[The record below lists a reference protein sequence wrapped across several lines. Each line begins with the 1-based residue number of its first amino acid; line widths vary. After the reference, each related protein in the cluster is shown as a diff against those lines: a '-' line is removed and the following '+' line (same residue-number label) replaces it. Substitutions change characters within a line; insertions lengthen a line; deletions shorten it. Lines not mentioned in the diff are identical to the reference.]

1 MNSPNSFEK
10 VYTKNIIRAGRLTA
24 IAAVILCFGPPLF
37 LYLKYGIF
45 PSVKN
50 LIAGYLIILSMFGI
64 SYFTDMIAF
73 YPTTGLSGIYL
84 GYLSGNM
91 SGVRLPVMLTAQ
103 EALGT
108 ESGSQKAEIVGTIA
122 MGGSVFIGVTCTV
135 LTAIIGDPLMNILP
149 GFVVN
154 SFNYVTP
161 AIMGSLISMVAVKN
175 FKAFI
180 FAVIMSIAVVVLQP
194 PAFIQFPAVIFSTIF
209 VCIML
214 YKKEKGKDPEKE

>member
-1 MNSPNSFEK
+1 MDNNNSFEMI
-10 VYTKNIIRAGRLTA
+10 YTKNIIRSGRLTA
-24 IAAVILCFGPPLF
+24 TAAVLLCLGPPLF
-37 LYLKYGIF
+37 IYFKYGIF

-50 LIAGYLIILSMFGI
+50 LAAGYLIILSMFGI

-103 EALGT
+103 EALNT
-108 ESGSQKAEIVGTIA
+108 ESGSQKAEVVGTIA
-122 MGGSVFIGVTCTV
+122 MGGSVFVGVTCTV
-135 LTAIIGDPLMNILP
+135 LTAIIGAPLLDILP
-149 GFVVN
+149 DFIVK

-161 AIMGSLISMVAVKN
+161 AIMGSLISMVATKN
-175 FKAFI
+175 FKAFV
-180 FAVIMSIAVVVLQP
+180 FAVIMSVAVVVLKP

-209 VCIML
+209 ICVMM
-214 YKKEKGKDPEKE
+214 YKKDKN